1 MNRRLCGGLTVW
13 MVLAWLLPAAWGQP
27 IRQLDPDRDPVR
39 FRAQEL
45 PNATKMDPDAIARR
59 AVVRQFL
66 DSHPNYTIDAFTMPE
81 TGAAA
86 AGMDSGPLMAIAAG
100 VPPHCIYVNFRQSST
115 YISKGFLEPLE
126 ILLARVQSDDPRV
139 RQVDEQG
146 RWVADP
152 TPQQA
157 AEALEQ
163 IRQRVPQVIWPVVYR
178 ENEARGLNSPKH
190 AWSVPLGVL
199 VKTLNYR
206 RDVFFEAGLDP
217 DDPPTDWDELLYYSR
232 RITDPDKKRYGMAA
246 AGGQNLSWGVYSFLV
261 STDARAVRRDPQ
273 TGQWRAAF
281 GTRGCADAIYMIW
294 RLTAQ
299 PFIKLPGGMVL
310 ELDPR
315 TVERLRDADSIVGLA
330 VEPLGAMTM
339 DARGDVKVLD
349 VASLGAVTLPYGS
362 QLIAT
367 GAMKMSS
374 PSEWGLLFPRG
385 QVGMLTDYMD
395 EEMLADIN
403 PQLVGIAPIPRSPYD
418 QVGAEVNAR
427 MLGVFANSTPLQ
439 KLAVMKFIWYYTSD
453 EARAIRTR
461 SYVES
466 GFGQFVSPRLLERY
480 GYERLLRRVPKGWQ
494 QAYDTALEYGV
505 PEPYGKNT
513 QNIYRF
519 MSQPISEG
527 LEAMDKQDWASLPRE
542 QAVDNLLELCEASA
556 RRVDKDVLGNIPD
569 DVMIKR
575 RRVAAVVLVLL
586 GTGFAFMMV
595 SIWRYFSA
603 VAAPANENRGFSKFG
618 WGYALMAPGIL
629 LVLWWQYIPLVAG
642 LSISFM
648 DFQLVEDSSWVGLDN
663 FAMVIYDARFWAGL
677 ARTFYFV
684 TLVICL
690 QFWPPILLAILLQ
703 EVPTN
708 TAKYVYRTIYYLPQV
723 MAGVVV
729 YFLWSQLYDPA
740 PSGVLNQLVMMPN
753 RLGPVS
759 ATLLKLVF
767 WGMWG
772 SVIWVL
778 LALPVKLEEIS
789 RPLKVA
795 LWAVGLFLVFMTLRP
810 VVESVGSGGI
820 SQASGFVL
828 GEFHIEALGWTQDR
842 SLAMLCLVV
851 PLVWATAGPQC
862 ILYLAALKTVP
873 DELYEA
879 AEIDGAGNW
888 HKVFYIVLPRL
899 KYLIMIQFIASVI
912 FAFKGG
918 TEFVLVLTG
927 GGPNDATMLLSL
939 EIFINTF
946 MDLRYG
952 IGAAMSWLLGG
963 LLIGFTAYQ
972 LRLLSRAEFRAGG

>member
-1 MNRRLCGGLTVW
+1 LT
-13 MVLAWLLPAAWGQP
+13 ALLSAASGQE
-27 IRQLDPDRDPVR
+27 IHQLDPDNDPVR
-39 FRAQEL
+39 FRAQAL
-45 PNATKMDPDAIARR
+45 PNATGMTPDAIARR
-59 AVVRQFL
+59 AVVLEFL
-66 DSHPNYTIDAFTMPE
+66 DNNANYAIDAFTMPQ

-86 AGMDSGPLMAIAAG
+86 SGMDSGPLMAIAAG

-126 ILLARVQSDDPRV
+126 ILLARVQSDNPMV
-139 RQVDEQG
+139 RAVDG
-146 RWVADP
+146 KGNWVADP
-152 TPQQA
+152 TAEETA
-157 AEALEQ
+157 AALKQ
-163 IRQRVPQVIWPVVYR
+163 IRARVPQVIWPVVYR
-178 ENEARGLNSPKH
+178 ANESAGSNAEKH

-199 VKTLNYR
+199 VKALFYR
-206 RDVFFEAGLDP
+206 RDVFFDAGLNP
-217 DDPPTDWDELLYYSR
+217 DDPPQTWDELLYYCR
-232 RITDPDKKRYGMAA
+232 RITDPDKKRYGMVAPA
-246 AGGQNLSWGVYSFLV
+246 SGGNLSWGVYSFLV
-261 STDARAVRRDPQ
+261 STDARAVRRDPE

-281 GTRGCADAIYMIW
+281 GTRGCAEAIYMVW
-294 RLTAQ
+294 RLSAQ
-299 PFIKLPGGMVL
+299 PFIKLPDGMIL
-310 ELDPR
+310 ELDPQTAEQLR
-315 TVERLRDADSIVGLA
+315 TADTIVGTA
-330 VEPLGAMTM
+330 VEPIGVMTM
-339 DARGDVKVLD
+339 NAAGDVEVID
-349 VASLGAVTLPYGS
+349 PATLGPVTLPEGS
-362 QLIAT
+362 QLITT
-367 GAMKMSS
+367 GAMKLAQA
-374 PSEWGLLFPRG
+374 SEAGLLFPRG
-385 QVGMLTDYMD
+385 QAGMVTNYMD

-403 PQLVGIAPIPRSPYD
+403 PQLVGIAPIPKSHYD

-427 MLGVFANSTPLQ
+427 MLGVFADSTPLQ
-439 KLAVMKFIWYYTSD
+439 KLAVMKFLWYYTSD
-453 EARAIRTR
+453 EAREIRTR

-466 GFGQFVSPRLLERY
+466 GFGQFVSPRLLEQY
-480 GYERLLRRVPKGWQ
+480 GFERLLRRVPKGWQ

-519 MSQPISEG
+519 MTQPISEG
-527 LEAMDKQDWASLPRE
+527 LQAMDKQGWGSLPRE
-542 QAVDNLLELCEASA
+542 QAVDKLLELCVASA
-556 RRVDKDVLGNIPD
+556 QRVDEDVLGNVPD
-569 DVMIKR
+569 DVMKSR
-575 RRVAAVVLVLL
+575 RRVAAVVLIFI
-586 GTGFAFMMV
+586 GAGFAYMMV
-595 SIWRYFSA
+595 SIWRYFTTVSA
-603 VAAPANENRGFSKFG
+603 PMNEQRHFRKFM
-618 WGYALMAPGIL
+618 WGYVLMAPGIL

-648 DFQLVEDSSWVGLDN
+648 DFQLVDDSSWVGLDN
-663 FAMVIYDARFWAGL
+663 FAMVLYDVRFWGGL

-703 EVPTN
+703 EVPTD

-740 PSGVLNQLVMMPN
+740 PSGVLNQLLLMPN
-753 RLGPVS
+753 KLGPVGG
-759 ATLLKLVF
+759 TLLKLVF
-767 WGMWG
+767 WAAWG

-778 LALPVKLEEIS
+778 LALPVKLEEMS
-789 RPLKVA
+789 RPLKIA
-795 LWAVGLFLVFMTLRP
+795 LWAVGLFLVYMTLSP
-810 VVESVGSGGI
+810 VVEALGAGGI
-820 SQASGFVL
+820 SKASSFVL
-828 GEFHIEALGWTQDR
+828 GKFNLQPLGWTQDA
-842 SLAMLCLVV
+842 SLAMLCLVI
-851 PLVWATAGPQC
+851 PLVWATAGPAC

-879 AEIDGAGNW
+879 AEIDGASNW

-912 FAFKGG
+912 GAFKGG